1 MPPCITSE
9 GVNSSSC
16 EGLKPPPFDTR
27 ADNCGDCSGSTSG
40 AGAAAAGA
48 GAGSEGKKF
57 FSFAEMCF
65 CLQEERVQ
73 WRGGKDNFQNLHKLR

>member
-40 AGAAAAGA
+40 AGAAAGA

-65 CLQEERVQ
+65 CLQEERVELGE
-73 WRGGKDNFQNLHKLR
+73 GGKDNFQNLHKLR

>member
-16 EGLKPPPFDTR
+16 EGLKPPFDTR
-27 ADNCGDCSGSTSG
+27 ADNCGDCSGSTS
-40 AGAAAAGA
+40 AGAAAGA

-65 CLQEERVQ
+65 CLQEERVES
-73 WRGGKDNFQNLHKLR
+73 GGGGRTTFRICIN